1 MRETAVDIFNISLF
15 YYVHCASN
23 EPSQTHLPW

>member
-15 YYVHCASN
+15 SYVHCASN
-23 EPSQTHLPW
+23 EPAQTLP